1 MKVALANGVLGE
13 KLMVDSVYNCL
24 VNDQGEKTSP
34 PSVSVTALTDFGN
47 CSEALRLHPILHFL
61 IKKKKK
67 SVTF

>member
-24 VNDQGEKTSP
+24 VNDQGEKKTSP
-34 PSVSVTALTDFGN
+34 PSISVTAMTDFIN

-61 IKKKKK
+61 IKNKTK
-67 SVTF
+67 V